1 VGPGGAFIGATIN
14 RTTRSFAL
22 AIVGGEYILRWLP
35 PGTHDWRK
43 FLRPSEIVLGL
54 RRNGLLVT
62 RLTGVVYDPRR
73 GEWSLSPD
81 LRVNYMVAA
90 VRR

>member
-1 VGPGGAFIGATIN
+1 
-14 RTTRSFAL
+14 
-22 AIVGGEYILRWLP
+22 LP

-43 FLRPSEIVLGL
+43 FLRPSEFVLGL
-54 RRNGLLVT
+54 RRNGLVAT
-62 RLTGVVYDPRR
+62 QLTGIIYDPLR

-81 LRVNYMVAA
+81 LQVNYMVAA